1 MISVQN
7 LTMHYTGDDL
17 FSQITFLIRPKDCIG
32 LVGKNGAGKTTL
44 LRLLCGLEKPRGG
57 EVVVPDEITIGYLPQ
72 EKDHKSRLS
81 VLDEA
86 LMAFEEVNKLQRL
99 IEETGKEIAE
109 REDYH
114 SEAYAK
120 LIERL
125 AILNERYNLMGGFA
139 QEGEAEKVLL
149 GLGFERSDL
158 QRPMYEF
165 SNGWQMRVELAKLL
179 LGKPA
184 LMLLDEPTNHLDI
197 ESIQWLEGFL
207 KSYYGAIVMVSH
219 DRAFL
224 DNITNRTIEIS
235 QGKIWDYKG
244 SYSVYVDLREQRIE
258 TQQAAYNNQQKQVRE
273 IERFVERFRYK
284 ATKAKQ
290 VQSRIKQLEK
300 INQVTIE
307 DFDRSSIHFGFPPAP
322 HAGKVIM
329 ELSHVSK
336 SYGSLKVL
344 SDINLTLLRGE
355 KIAFVGRNGEGKS
368 TLSKIMAGVLE
379 FEGQLKPGHQL
390 VIGYYAQN
398 QGDMLDP
405 ELTVFETLDQV
416 ALGEARPRV
425 RAILGSFLFSGDS
438 IDKKVKVLSG
448 GEKSRLS
455 LARLLLKPANLLILD
470 EPTNHLDML
479 SKDILKNAL
488 LDYDGTLI
496 LVSHDRDFLQGLTAK
511 VIEFKKPRIREYLG
525 DVYDFLES
533 RAIEKFEEL
542 EFNRSS
548 ERTEQAS
555 NEPSVKKMN
564 YETKK
569 QFERDIRRLER
580 QIETMEK
587 TISLL
592 EVELRNMDSL
602 LQSPDLHPHIS
613 IDEKW
618 YSQYKDLKNRIDKHV
633 AEWEQLHDEKETLS
647 GSG

>member
-1 MISVQN
+1 MIAVQN
-7 LTMHYTGDDL
+7 LSMHYTGEDL
-17 FSQITFLIRPKDCIG
+17 FSQISFLIRPKDCIG

-57 EVVVPDEITIGYLPQ
+57 EVVVPEDLTIGYLPQ
-72 EKDHKSRLS
+72 EKDHRSRLS
-81 VLDEA
+81 VMEEA
-86 LMAFEEVNKLQRL
+86 LTAFEETRKLERL
-99 IEETGKEIAE
+99 IEETNKELSE
-109 REDYH
+109 RNDFH
-114 SEAYAK
+114 SESYAK
-120 LIERL
+120 IIDRL
-125 AILNERYNLMGGFA
+125 TILNERFDLLGGFA
-139 QEGEAEKVLL
+139 SEGEAEKVLL

-158 QRPMYEF
+158 SRPMYEF

-184 LMLLDEPTNHLDI
+184 LLLLDEPTNHLDI

-244 SYSVYVDLREQRIE
+244 SYSVYVELREQRIE
-258 TQQAAYNNQQKQVRE
+258 TQQAAYNNQQKQIRD

-300 INQVTIE
+300 INQVSID
-307 DFDRSSIHFGFPPAP
+307 DFDHSAIHFGFPPAP
-322 HAGKVIM
+322 HAGKVII
-329 ELSHVSK
+329 ELSQLYK
-336 SYGSLKVL
+336 NYGALKVL
-344 SDINLTLLRGE
+344 SDINLTVLRGE

-379 FEGQLKPGHQL
+379 FEGVMKYGHQ
-390 VIGYYAQN
+390 VIIGYYAQN

-405 ELTVFETLDQV
+405 ELTVFETLEQI
-416 ALGEARPRV
+416 ATGEVRPRI
-425 RAILGSFLFSGDS
+425 RAILGSFLFSGES

-455 LARLLLKPANLLILD
+455 LAKLLLKPANLLILD

-496 LVSHDRDFLQGLTAK
+496 LVSHDRDFLQGLTNK
-511 VIEFKKPRIREYLG
+511 VIEFKKPTIREYLG
-525 DVYDFLES
+525 DVYDFLDS
-533 RAIEKFEEL
+533 RAIEKFEQLEL
-542 EFNRSS
+542 NKVQLRNEQIRS
-548 ERTEQAS
+548 
-555 NEPSVKKMN
+555 EPSANKIN
-564 YETKK
+564 YEARK
-569 QFERDIRRLER
+569 QSEKELRRIER
-580 QIETMEK
+580 QIETIEAAINK
-587 TISLL
+587 L
-592 EVELRNMDSL
+592 EADLRAMDHI
-602 LQSPDLHPHIS
+602 LQSPDLHPDII
-613 IDEKW
+613 IDDQW
-618 YSQYKDLKNRIDKHV
+618 YGTYKDLKAKIDEQV
-633 AEWEQLHDEKETLS
+633 ASWEALHEQKDAL
-647 GSG
+647 

>member
-1 MISVQN
+1 MY
-7 LTMHYTGDDL
+7 YTGDDL

-57 EVVVPDEITIGYLPQ
+57 EVVISDDITIGYLPQ
-72 EKDHKSRLS
+72 EMDHKSRLT
-81 VLDEA
+81 VLNEA
-86 LMAFEEVNKLQRL
+86 LRAFEEVNKLEQL
-99 IEETGKEIAE
+99 IEETGKEVAM

-114 SEAYAK
+114 SEAYAR

-125 AILNERYNLMGGFA
+125 ANLNERYNLMGGFA

-179 LGKPA
+179 LGKPS

-258 TQQAAYNNQQKQVRE
+258 TQQAAFNNQQKQVRE

-307 DFDRSSIHFGFPPAP
+307 DFDHSSIHFGFPPAP

-336 SYGSLKVL
+336 SYGLLKVL
-344 SDINLTLLRGE
+344 SDIDLTLLRGE

-368 TLSKIMAGVLE
+368 TLSKIMAGVLD
-379 FEGQLKPGHQL
+379 FEGQLKHGHQV

-416 ALGEARPRV
+416 ALGEVRPRI
-425 RAILGSFLFSGDS
+425 RAILGSFLFGGDS

-496 LVSHDRDFLQGLTAK
+496 LVSHDRDFLQGLTSK
-511 VIEFKKPRIREYLG
+511 VIEFRKPKIREYLG

-542 EFNRSS
+542 ELNRSY
-548 ERTEQAS
+548 EREQQAKA
-555 NEPSVKKMN
+555 EPSAKKTN
-564 YETKK
+564 YENKK
-569 QFERDIRRLER
+569 KFERDIRKIER
-580 QIETMEK
+580 QIEALENTINQLEK
-587 TISLL
+587 
-592 EVELRNMDSL
+592 ELRTMDSV
-602 LQSPDLHPHIS
+602 LQSPDLYPHIS
-613 IDEKW
+613 INENW
-618 YSQYKDLKNRIDKHV
+618 YSQYKDLKNKIDTQV